1 MVGLFRTSGD
11 KKGDSYFYEPP
22 DNYMNV
28 TF

>member
-22 DNYMNV
+22 DNYYEG
-28 TF
+28 TC